1 MKISLIGVGKIKRGP
16 ERAMVDDYMSRAKK
30 LAKPL
35 GFRDIQ
41 EIEVDVGPDKAGEGQ
56 KLLAKVPDGAKLVLF
71 DETGESTTSRSL
83 ARKVGKLRDDGC
95 PELCFVIG
103 GADGF
108 TDEIKAQAADKICL
122 GKLTWPHKLV
132 RVMASEQIYRSLSLL
147 AGTPYHRD

>member
-1 MKISLIGVGKIKRGP
+1 MPASIRPV
-16 ERAMVDDYMSRAKK
+16 
-30 LAKPL
+30 
-35 GFRDIQ
+35 
-41 EIEVDVGPDKAGEGQ
+41 KARNP
-56 KLLAKVPDGAKLVLF
+56 AKVLDGAKLSCSMKLEKAQPPAF
-71 DETGESTTSRSL
+71 

-95 PELCFVIG
+95 PELCFVLG

-132 RVMASEQIYRSLSLL
+132 RVMASEQIYRSLSLR